1 MIGLWEIL
9 LTSEFFDFYM
19 ILVEIH
25 LFDARSIDT
34 CSGSSDTLF
43 AHHWTVVP
51 IGLQQLAGVVLH
63 KLGRQSRKEGAR
75 HV

>member
-9 LTSEFFDFYM
+9 LTSEFFDLYM
-19 ILVEIH
+19 ILVEAH
-25 LFDARSIDT
+25 LFDARAMGT
-34 CSGSSDTLF
+34 CSCSSDTLL

-63 KLGRQSRKEGAR
+63 KLGRQAGKEGAR